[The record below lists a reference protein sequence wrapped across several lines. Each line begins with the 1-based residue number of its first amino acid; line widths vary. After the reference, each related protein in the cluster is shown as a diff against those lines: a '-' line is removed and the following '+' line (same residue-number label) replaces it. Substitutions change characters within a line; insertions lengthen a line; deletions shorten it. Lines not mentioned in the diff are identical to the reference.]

1 MDKDLEEL
9 KVKAQQ
15 MLKKCREGDLSVENL
30 PDVRKSLNNLLN
42 DIKSHKLLEDVEFM
56 KIAKELGNEVVNF
69 INTDLAEL
77 QKSAEEKI
85 SAAVDERE
93 LQDAKV
99 FYLGKKGKLT
109 AILKNMKDVPADQRP
124 VIGTAAN
131 TVRAAVE
138 SFIGEKQAQL
148 KAKRLESQIKN
159 ETVDITLPARHH
171 KAGHVHPLDKAL
183 RKIMESFVRMGY
195 SVEEG
200 PEIES
205 DYYCA
210 LKARNRYGRDECADL
225 REIAA
230 GLLPLDKQIQIEKN
244 VFENYPMLVRDR
256 VELSEEYL
264 AVIDEVERLLEEECG
279 ENAHPLETAQAKAR
293 LLSERGILWRS
304 EMQLNPG
311 VLFD

>member
-1 MDKDLEEL
+1 MAYSEKSAARLAALHGEIEARKEHEFAAPTYRTVFNQLESEHEHD
-9 KVKAQQ
+9 
-15 MLKKCREGDLSVENL
+15 RDTVE
-30 PDVRKSLNNLLN
+30 DS
-42 DIKSHKLLEDVEFM
+42 
-56 KIAKELGNEVVNF
+56 IAVLRY
-69 INTDLAEL
+69 LAESYENMGRTACAL
-77 QKSAEEKI
+77 PLRKKVLELDAEL
-85 SAAVDERE
+85 AARFGNSEAFVDE
-93 LQDAKV
+93 
-99 FYLGKKGKLT
+99 
-109 AILKNMKDVPADQRP
+109 
-124 VIGTAAN
+124 N
-131 TVRAAVE
+131 TEEASAV
-138 SFIGEKQAQL
+138 K
-148 KAKRLESQIKN
+148 
-159 ETVDITLPARHH
+159 
-171 KAGHVHPLDKAL
+171 
-183 RKIMESFVRMGY
+183 
-195 SVEEG
+195 EG
-200 PEIES
+200 IES

-244 VFENYPMLVRDR
+244 VFENYPMLVRDS

>member
-1 MDKDLEEL
+1 MAYSEKSAARLAALHGEIE
-9 KVKAQQ
+9 A
-15 MLKKCREGDLSVENL
+15 
-30 PDVRKSLNNLLN
+30 RKE
-42 DIKSHKLLEDVEFM
+42 HEF
-56 KIAKELGNEVVNF
+56 AAP
-69 INTDLAEL
+69 TYRDAAALAEIRQTVFNQL
-77 QKSAEEKI
+77 ESEHEHDRDTVEDSIAVLRYLAESYENMGRTACALPLRKKVLELDDEL
-85 SAAVDERE
+85 AARFGNSEAFVDE
-93 LQDAKV
+93 
-99 FYLGKKGKLT
+99 
-109 AILKNMKDVPADQRP
+109 
-124 VIGTAAN
+124 N
-131 TVRAAVE
+131 TEEASAV
-138 SFIGEKQAQL
+138 K
-148 KAKRLESQIKN
+148 
-159 ETVDITLPARHH
+159 
-171 KAGHVHPLDKAL
+171 
-183 RKIMESFVRMGY
+183 
-195 SVEEG
+195 EG
-200 PEIES
+200 IES

-244 VFENYPMLVRDR
+244 VFENYPMLVRDS

>member
-1 MDKDLEEL
+1 MKTWDGLLVRAFAEKDAVLDAEFAARFGNSEAFVDENTEEASA
-9 KVKAQQ
+9 V
-15 MLKKCREGDLSVENL
+15 REG
-30 PDVRKSLNNLLN
+30 
-42 DIKSHKLLEDVEFM
+42 
-56 KIAKELGNEVVNF
+56 
-69 INTDLAEL
+69 
-77 QKSAEEKI
+77 
-85 SAAVDERE
+85 
-93 LQDAKV
+93 
-99 FYLGKKGKLT
+99 
-109 AILKNMKDVPADQRP
+109 
-124 VIGTAAN
+124 
-131 TVRAAVE
+131 
-138 SFIGEKQAQL
+138 
-148 KAKRLESQIKN
+148 
-159 ETVDITLPARHH
+159 
-171 KAGHVHPLDKAL
+171 
-183 RKIMESFVRMGY
+183 
-195 SVEEG
+195 
-200 PEIES
+200 IES

-264 AVIDEVERLLEEECG
+264 AVIDEVERLLEKECG